1 MLAKIGVNAK
11 TLNFSHFTP
20 QARLFFLEKKKA
32 NWDGESNQKNYSGA
46 LAREARLRSTMGK

>member
-1 MLAKIGVNAK
+1 MLAKIGINAT

-20 QARLFFLEKKKA
+20 QARLFFLEQKA
-32 NWDGESNQKNYSGA
+32 KWDGESNQKNYSGA

>member
-32 NWDGESNQKNYSGA
+32 KYYIFEYIFEVI
-46 LAREARLRSTMGK
+46 R

>member
-11 TLNFSHFTP
+11 TLNFSHLTP

-32 NWDGESNQKNYSGA
+32 KWDGESNQKNYSGA
-46 LAREARLRSTMGK
+46 QARKARLRSTMGK